1 MIKEVEE
8 DDIDINDFIIHTD
21 EKFDIIPSNISLS
34 GVDIQLSNV
43 MSRETV
49 FKRVLENFKKDY
61 DYILIDSNPAL
72 NLFTINSLTAADS
85 VIIPVQAEPF
95 ATDGLFDLMKTITKV
110 QKQLNPNLKIDGIL
124 ITMTDSRTN
133 LSKHISNEVR
143 DKYGLS
149 GLYN

>member
-1 MIKEVEE
+1 
-8 DDIDINDFIIHTD
+8 
-21 EKFDIIPSNISLS
+21 
-34 GVDIQLSNV
+34 

-143 DKYGLS
+143 DKYGLVKHTYEDWQNIILTDNEYE
-149 GLYN
+149 LYSEEDMEEYFRKLKEEENRK